1 MMSTDSPKQ
10 GAKHAKSIH
19 NTMGNVHVEAT
30 NQHSNY
36 VVRPER
42 IIHINWTKILTIKC
56 TFQARNVIKEHFNV
70 RSILKYWIFFPTENK
85 WMSVWFIFGFH
96 KKKKKTLHTVKTTC
110 HQNGCGRH
118 STTSLDQPEEKQQKY
133 FGGQAMSHR
142 QLVLLQQLP
151 KTVENC

>member
-1 MMSTDSPKQ
+1 M
-10 GAKHAKSIH
+10 
-19 NTMGNVHVEAT
+19 NVCLI
-30 NQHSNY
+30 Y
-36 VVRPER
+36 
-42 IIHINWTKILTIKC
+42 
-56 TFQARNVIKEHFNV
+56 F
-70 RSILKYWIFFPTENK
+70 
-85 WMSVWFIFGFH
+85 WFSQ
-96 KKKKKTLHTVKTTC
+96 KKKKTLHTVKTTC